1 MRECNGG
8 VMVKLSEQELK
19 MLIKGGETNTV
30 ELKLAAPRAVDLAER
45 LCGMAN
51 ARGGIV
57 IIGVEDSTHKVV
69 GVPDERIGETMDVI
83 LRAARQVIKPE
94 LVLDPPEPEVYVLAG
109 KKLLVVTISSTDGPV
124 YQAGGIFWI
133 RQGTQTRALN
143 MAELSEMIYDRGL
156 RDWELEPAYNATM
169 ENIDLEK
176 VKAFIARRSA
186 SGRQSGRFKN
196 IERVLVGMRCA
207 VEVSGGTIVPTNAGI
222 LVFGHSPQ
230 DHIPQSEVVC
240 VLFRETVG
248 ASRYADRKLVTGT
261 LQDLIDGTEAFLN
274 RYIAV
279 GARIEGWKR
288 IDIPEYSIEVLRE
301 AVINAV
307 VHRDYSRRG
316 ERVRVFYY
324 PDRVEVHSPGLLL
337 PGITVEQMER
347 GVVQS
352 RLRNPVLAGLLRD
365 LPGYIERIGSG
376 IRFMLDET
384 KRMGLPG
391 PQFREMGEFVVTFQ
405 KAPALMSPRP
415 QHQYAETL
423 WGDEEAARPEILSQ
437 EQSDQRERRLT
448 KAVEYVQKYGFIT
461 NSIYRQLTGVSD
473 RTAHRDL
480 ETLIER
486 GRLKGTGQ
494 RAARRYVLA

>member
-1 MRECNGG
+1 
-8 VMVKLSEQELK
+8 MVKLSEMELK
-19 MLIKGGETNTV
+19 LLIKGGETNTV

-51 ARGGIV
+51 AKGGFV

-69 GVPDERIGETMDVI
+69 GVPEERIGETMDVI

-109 KKLLVVTISSTDGPV
+109 KKLLVATILPTDGPV

-133 RQGTQTRALN
+133 RQGTQTRALS

-156 RDWELEPAYNATM
+156 RDWELEPAYSATM
-169 ENIDLEK
+169 EDIDLEK

-186 SGRQSGRFKN
+186 SGQQSGRFKH

-207 VEVSGGTIVPTNAGI
+207 VERSGGTIVPTNAGM
-222 LVFGHSPQ
+222 LFFGYSPQ

-240 VLFRETVG
+240 VLFRETIG
-248 ASRYADRKLVTGT
+248 ASRYADRKIVTGT

-347 GVVQS
+347 GEVQS
-352 RLRNPVLAGLLRD
+352 KLRNPVLAGLLSTI
-365 LPGYIERIGSG
+365 PGYMEQIGSG
-376 IRFMLDET
+376 VRFMLDET
-384 KRMGLPG
+384 KRLELPA
-391 PQFREMGEFVVTFQ
+391 PQFREMSEFIVTFQ
-405 KAPALMSPRP
+405 KAPALRAPEPRL
-415 QHQYAETL
+415 QYQGKTL
-423 WGDEEAARPEILSQ
+423 WEGSEDSQPEIVVQ
-437 EQSDQRERRLT
+437 DRRVEQVEQRLIQ
-448 KAVEYVQKYGFIT
+448 ALQYVQEHGFIT
-461 NSIYRQLTGVSD
+461 NGIYRHLTGVTD

-480 ETLIER
+480 EKLVER

>member
-1 MRECNGG
+1 MG
-8 VMVKLSEQELK
+8 KLNDAELK
-19 MLIKGGETNTV
+19 RLVKGGETNTV

-51 ARGGIV
+51 AKGGIV
-57 IIGVEDSTHKVV
+57 IIGVEDANRKVV

-109 KKLLVVTISSTDGPV
+109 KKLLVVTVAPTSGPV

-133 RQGTQTRALN
+133 RQGTQTRALS
-143 MAELSEMIYDRGL
+143 MVELSEMIYDRGL

-169 ENIDLEK
+169 EDLDFER
-176 VKAFIARRSA
+176 VQAFLAKRA
-186 SGRQSGRFKN
+186 TSGRQSSRFKDT
-196 IERVLVGMRCA
+196 ERVLIGMRCA
-207 VEVSGGTIVPTNAGI
+207 VKVSGTVVPTNAGM
-222 LVFGHSPQ
+222 LFFGQSPQ

-240 VLFRETVG
+240 VLFRETIG
-248 ASRYADRKLVTGT
+248 ASRYADRKIVTGT
-261 LQDLIDGTEAFLN
+261 LQEVIDTAEAFLD

-316 ERVRVFYY
+316 EMVRVFYY

-337 PGITVEQMER
+337 PGITVEHMQR
-347 GVVQS
+347 GEVQS
-352 RLRNPVLAGLLRD
+352 KLRNPVLAGLLRSV
-365 LPGYIERIGSG
+365 PGYMEQIGSG
-376 IRFMLDET
+376 IRFMIDET
-384 KRMGLPG
+384 KRLDLPV
-391 PQFREMGEFVVTFQ
+391 PQFREMNEVIVTFQ
-405 KAPALMSPRP
+405 KALALRAPEPRLP
-415 QHQYAETL
+415 SQGETL
-423 WGDEEAARPEILSQ
+423 WGEQEGASPEIVVQDRRAEQVEKRLIQALS
-437 EQSDQRERRLT
+437 
-448 KAVEYVQKYGFIT
+448 YVQEHGFIT
-461 NSIYRQLTGVSD
+461 NGIYRQLTGVTD

-480 ETLIER
+480 ERLVER
-486 GRLKGTGQ
+486 GRLKGSGQ